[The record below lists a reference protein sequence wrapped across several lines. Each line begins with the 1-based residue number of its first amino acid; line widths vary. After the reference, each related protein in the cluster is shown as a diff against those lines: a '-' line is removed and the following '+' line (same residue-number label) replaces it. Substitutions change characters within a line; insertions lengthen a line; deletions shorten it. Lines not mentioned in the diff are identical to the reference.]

1 MFNPHSMYLI
11 GKMVHEDRMAQ
22 AERMRLL
29 DEAKAQHGKERA
41 AAHNL
46 ALNMAVRAAMVIA
59 LAIVLNL
66 A

>member
-1 MFNPHSMYLI
+1 MFNPHSMYLV
-11 GKMVHEDRMAQ
+11 GKMVHEDRMAE

-29 DEAKAQHGKERA
+29 NEAKAHHEKERA
-41 AAHNL
+41 AVHNL
-46 ALNMAVRAAMVIA
+46 ALNMAARAAVVIA